1 MRIFPEATGGF
12 SIADKGIWLLGRP
25 FQWSLT
31 PDESVVRARVSFVPL
46 VTASVYLQKK
56 IGAQVITEP
65 E

>member
-1 MRIFPEATGGF
+1 VKILPEATGGF
-12 SIADKGIWLLGRP
+12 SVADKGLWLLGRP
-25 FQWSLT
+25 FSWSLT

-46 VTASVYLQKK
+46 TLGSVFLQKK